1 MSSFLGLIASLLICF
16 GAALIGSRFLPDEWF
31 RELKKPSWNPPNW
44 LFAPV
49 WTVLYILM
57 AISAWRIWE
66 VAGFVGA
73 AIPLVL
79 FALQLVL
86 NAAWS
91 ALFFGVHRPDLALAD
106 IVVLWFAILATTLA
120 FYSVDQLGAILLIPY
135 FAWVSFASLLNL
147 AIWRMNAAT

>member
-1 MSSFLGLIASLLICF
+1 MTSFIGLVVSLLVCF
-16 GAALIGSRFLPDEWF
+16 GAAFIGSRFLPDEWF
-31 RELKKPSWNPPNW
+31 GKLKKPGWNPPNW

-49 WTVLYILM
+49 WTILYILM

-66 VAGFVGA
+66 VAGFAGA

-79 FALQLVL
+79 FALQLAL

-91 ALFFGVHRPDLALAD
+91 ALFFGRHRPDLALAD

-120 FYSVDQLGAILLIPY
+120 FYSVDQLGATLLIPY

-147 AIWRMNAAT
+147 EIWRMNPAT